1 MTPQA
6 ERRAMTALV
15 AAFALL
21 VQAPFPAMAAAGP
34 LSGPGLAICAETGSA
49 AAPRPNDSLPATPA
63 APGHGCDHCLCPAPA
78 PAALAAV
85 IEAPAGVVRYAS
97 AAPRLTAT
105 TSAVRPG
112 RGLAAPPPPA
122 RGPPAPNA

>member
-1 MTPQA
+1 
-6 ERRAMTALV
+6 MTALV

-21 VQAPFPAMAAAGP
+21 VQALFPAMAAAGP
-34 LSGPGLAICAETGSA
+34 LSGPGMTICTETGL
-49 AAPRPNDSLPATPA
+49 APTSQANDGAPATPA
-63 APGHGCDHCLCPAPA
+63 APSHGCDHCLCPAPT

-85 IEAPAGVVRYAS
+85 VEAPAGVVRYAS
-97 AAPRLTAT
+97 AAPRLTPT